1 MTDTLTLLSLLLK
14 PIGFAFTLIY
24 LYSLLSRTYFSGWML
39 DGVMGCL
46 MGFAALMSMVDPMT
60 IGDGFRVDA
69 RMVFVGLA
77 TGLFGW
83 VAACV
88 AGAIALYS
96 RMALGGAGASIGMI
110 AIAWTIGVALI
121 WRHVIRPR
129 MSRKLLMSHIV
140 LGALVASHVWLG
152 ALLPVGVRATYFQ
165 SAVPISVPIHVLATM
180 FLGWLLSRERLLLD
194 EVANLRT
201 AAETDPLTDALNR
214 RSTQEII
221 ESMNRGP
228 IEPNGRG
235 LIVFDIDRFKQI
247 NDTYGHPVGD
257 AILMAFSGRIRSCL
271 RGGDLFVRLGGD
283 EFVVVLPDTHQR
295 VALDVAERCRSII
308 ADAPFKVD
316 DLTLSIT
323 TSIGLT
329 WSPLPPSF
337 DDHVAAAD
345 VALYA
350 AKRGGRNRVEM
361 GQPILRK
368 NDVRAVRVERAA

>member
-180 FLGWLLSRERLLLD
+180 FLGWLLSQIGRASCRER
-194 EVANLRT
+194 V
-201 AAETDPLTDALNR
+201 
-214 RSTQEII
+214 
-221 ESMNRGP
+221 
-228 IEPNGRG
+228 
-235 LIVFDIDRFKQI
+235 
-247 NDTYGHPVGD
+247 
-257 AILMAFSGRIRSCL
+257 
-271 RGGDLFVRLGGD
+271 
-283 EFVVVLPDTHQR
+283 
-295 VALDVAERCRSII
+295 
-308 ADAPFKVD
+308 
-316 DLTLSIT
+316 
-323 TSIGLT
+323 
-329 WSPLPPSF
+329 
-337 DDHVAAAD
+337 
-345 VALYA
+345 
-350 AKRGGRNRVEM
+350 
-361 GQPILRK
+361 
-368 NDVRAVRVERAA
+368 